1 MTQKILA
8 ASLGRKYT
16 EKNLVVNNNFVITD
30 STTLDLGGIKDICA
44 ELKTES
50 VPDFLICN
58 VHPMFQRKVKQVW
71 QEINNVFETN
81 TIKDCFTTGVDFQ
94 D

>member
-1 MTQKILA
+1 MTEKISV
-8 ASLGRKYT
+8 ASSCRKYT

-30 STTLDLGGIKDICA
+30 STTLNLGGIKDICA
-44 ELKTES
+44 ELKTER
-50 VPDFLICN
+50 VPDFLICH

-71 QEINNVFETN
+71 QEINDAIEAN